1 MARYSCPSCGSIYNG
16 KKCRQCLYEHFTEE
30 IAHGTHVHE
39 GEPLVIDAP
48 MGRAIKRKDPFGCE
62 KRTRKKHPFAGFLVL
77 LAIINS
83 LLPMLRN
90 WGLELEAIEDR
101 YIAAEPEP
109 MVIPENCTVLYDDGE
124 VAVYAQWEQGQTFD
138 ERIPVYIKNDSR
150 RDMIVQS
157 RSVVVNGFLM
167 EYSTLFSSLDR
178 GSTEMVSFCISDRD
192 RNNCGIEAV
201 AEITFYLELHEEG
214 DYDNVLSAEP
224 VTLRASVPQ
233 TAVLFTE
240 PQGQTVFA
248 QDNIRVDY
256 LGYDPNPYHPED
268 FGEGNFLF
276 YVENATDHSLLV
288 YLTET
293 SLNGEAVGISLWY
306 EMPPNTRGVT
316 GAFLYDLGDP
326 VVHSSEELTEVSF
339 RLNIDTPGLSEYS
352 VQTELIC
359 ISQP

>member
-1 MARYSCPSCGSIYNG
+1 MARYTCPSCGAPYNG

-48 MGRAIKRKDPFGCE
+48 VRRPIKRRDPFDCE

-77 LAIINS
+77 LAIINV

-90 WGLELEAIEDR
+90 WGLELEAIEEH
-101 YIAAEPEP
+101 YLAAQPEP
-109 MVIPENCTVLYDDGE
+109 VAIPENCTVLYDDGE
-124 VAVYAQWEQGQTFD
+124 MAVYAQWEQGQIFD
-138 ERIPVYIKNDSR
+138 QRIPIYIKNDSR

-157 RSVVVNGFLM
+157 HSVVVNGFLM
-167 EYSTLFSSLDR
+167 EYSTLFSSP
-178 GSTEMVSFCISDRD
+178 GKGTTEMVSFYISERD

-233 TAVLFTE
+233 TAALFTQ
-240 PQGQTVFA
+240 PQGQTVFS
-248 QDNIRVDY
+248 QDDIRVDY
-256 LGYDPNPYHPED
+256 LGYSPSPYHPDD
-268 FGEGNFLF
+268 FSEGNFLF
-276 YVENATDHSLLV
+276 YVENATDRSLLV

-293 SLNGEAVGISLWY
+293 SLNGEVVGMSLWC
-306 EMPPNTRGVT
+306 ELPPNTRGVT
-316 GAFLYDLGDP
+316 SAYLYDLGEPALD
-326 VVHSSEELTEVSF
+326 SSEDLTEVSF
-339 RLNIDTPGLSEYS
+339 RLNLDTPGLSEYS
-352 VQTELIC
+352 AETDLIC